1 MTDDLLA
8 ALGFRREPWQAD
20 ALCREYPDVDWFAT
34 SQADEAKAV
43 CQRCLVR
50 QECLDHA
57 MTHDE
62 RHGVW
67 GGHDEDER
75 RAMRKRAA

>member
-1 MTDDLLA
+1 MADDLLA

-34 SQADEAKAV
+34 NTDEPKAI
-43 CQRCLVR
+43 CARCLVR

-57 MTHDE
+57 IDHDE

-67 GGHDEDER
+67 GGTDEGER
-75 RAMRKRAA
+75 RAIGRSAA